1 MESKIEELIKRIEEL
16 ERQILVVKSY
26 YLGHSKGGSSRN
38 LTNRYNELKSTMELV
53 KEIKKDSPEFV
64 AGFKLALD
72 TFEKREI

>member
-1 MESKIEELIKRIEEL
+1 MSNNDDTIRRIEEL

-53 KEIKKDSPEFV
+53 KEIKKDSPEFI
-64 AGFKLALD
+64 AGFKFALD
-72 TFEKREI
+72 TFEKRDI